1 MTVPLYWGTCSIYR
15 PGSRYIY
22 IYIYIRAQWW
32 PQSDQAPSTSRLV
45 SPSPAPLPPLIPGM
59 SERRIPFSFL
69 RSPSWDPFRDWHYPS
84 RLFDQS
90 FGMPALGCDW
100 GADWPG
106 MWPGYLRPFS
116 AVGARVPAVE
126 PQLLQTPAPTATTTA
141 ATAATALSRQHSTG
155 ISEIKVTS
163 DKWRINLDV
172 NHFAPEEITV
182 KTKDGYVEINGKH
195 EERQDEHGFVSRCFT
210 RKYLLPQGIEPGI
223 VSSTLSPTGVLTVEA
238 AMVKPA
244 LQSSEV
250 TIPITYETKAEIGVQ
265 DSKKTN
271 ETTKK

>member
-1 MTVPLYWGTCSIYR
+1 
-15 PGSRYIY
+15 
-22 IYIYIRAQWW
+22 
-32 PQSDQAPSTSRLV
+32 
-45 SPSPAPLPPLIPGM
+45 M

-100 GADWPG
+100 GADWQG
-106 MWPGYLRPFS
+106 MWPGYLRPFP
-116 AVGARVPAVE
+116 AIGARAPAAAE
-126 PQLLQTPAPTATTTA
+126 PVAQTAAPTAVA
-141 ATAATALSRQHSTG
+141 ALSRQQSTG

-163 DKWRINLDV
+163 DKWRVNLDV
-172 NHFAPEEITV
+172 NQFAPEEITV

-195 EERQDEHGFVSRCFT
+195 EERQDEHGFISRCFT
-210 RKYLLPQGIEPGI
+210 RKYLLPQGIDPGI
-223 VSSTLSPTGVLTVEA
+223 VSSALSPTGVLTVEA
-238 AMVKPA
+238 SMVKPA

-271 ETTKK
+271 EATKK

>member
-1 MTVPLYWGTCSIYR
+1 
-15 PGSRYIY
+15 
-22 IYIYIRAQWW
+22 
-32 PQSDQAPSTSRLV
+32 
-45 SPSPAPLPPLIPGM
+45 M

-90 FGMPALGCDW
+90 FGMPALSYDW
-100 GADWPG
+100 GVDWPG
-106 MWPGYLRPFS
+106 MWPGYVRPFHPAS
-116 AVGARVPAVE
+116 ARP
-126 PQLLQTPAPTATTTA
+126 PAPAPAPAASEAADQTA
-141 ATAATALSRQHSTG
+141 ASSAALSRQQSTG

-163 DKWRINLDV
+163 DKWRVNLDV

-195 EERQDEHGFVSRCFT
+195 EERQDEHGFISRCFT
-210 RKYLLPQGIEPGI
+210 RKYLLPQGIDPA
-223 VSSTLSPTGVLTVEA
+223 VVASTLSPTGVLTVEA
-238 AMVKPA
+238 PMVKPA

-250 TIPITYETKAEIGVQ
+250 TIPITYESKAQIGVQ